1 MGLLDEHTFPF
12 CVTAHAFNHDKS
24 QVAVCPNSNEV
35 HIYSRGGAQQWALAH
50 VLKEHDLLV
59 TSIDW
64 APQTN
69 RIVTCSQDKN
79 AYVWALDRAGGVW
92 KPTLVHLRIHRAATQ
107 VKWSP
112 QENKFAVASG
122 DKCVA
127 VCYFGEDNDWWVS
140 KHIRKPIA
148 STVLCVD
155 WHPNNVLI
163 ACGGT
168 DMKARV
174 LSAYIKGVDQK
185 PAATAWGERLPFNTL
200 CGEFESPAGGWV
212 HSIAFSPDGDSV
224 AFATHDSSL
233 TVASPATGEVVSVR
247 SPGLP
252 LVTLVWPD
260 AHTIV
265 AAGHDCSP
273 AVYTRDGGG
282 GSWRLAAKLGEDKSR
297 RSATASPSNSNS
309 AFNLFRQMDS
319 RNQQAKPATPGAA
332 ADGSLKS
339 VHQNT
344 ITELRRDPAGNPA
357 EASSSGID
365 GRLVQWSI
373 RA

>member
-1 MGLLDEHTFPF
+1 MGVLDEYNFPF
-12 CVTAHAFNHDKS
+12 CVTAHAFNRDKT

-35 HIYSRGGAQQWALAH
+35 HIYSRGGAQWALTH

-64 APQTN
+64 ASQTN

-79 AYVWALDRAGGVW
+79 AYVWTLDQAGNVW

-107 VKWSP
+107 AKWSP

-127 VCYFGEDNDWWVS
+127 ICYFGEDNDWWVS
-140 KHIRKPIA
+140 KHIRQPIA

-185 PAATAWGERLPFNTL
+185 PAPTAWGERLPFNTL

-212 HSIAFSPDGDSV
+212 HSVAFSPDGEAV
-224 AFATHDSSL
+224 AFVTHDSTL
-233 TVASPATGEVVSVR
+233 TVATPATGEVVSVR
-247 SPGLP
+247 SSSLP
-252 LVTLVWPD
+252 QLALVWPD
-260 AHTIV
+260 QRTIV
-265 AAGHDCSP
+265 ASGHDCSP
-273 AVYTRDGGG
+273 MVYTHDGAA
-282 GSWRLAAKLGEDKSR
+282 WRLAKKLGEDDKSR

-319 RNQQAKPATPGAA
+319 RSQPAKAGAA
-332 ADGSLKS
+332 AGDGSLKS

-344 ITELRRDPAGNPA
+344 ITEMHRDPAGNPA
-357 EASSSGID
+357 EISTSGLD
-365 GRLVQWSI
+365 GKLVQWSV